1 MEVDVDKMRIAF
13 SLILIVV
20 FALLSGPLVTL
31 PVLSPISEVVA
42 KVAHVL
48 LILSSAWF
56 SFQALNILFIWLN
69 KKVKA
74 TESSFDD
81 VVVPIAKTFAIT
93 LIVISTLVFLGR
105 PFGIDFTGLL
115 AGLGIGGMAL
125 ALASKDTLSNF
136 FGAVCLIC
144 DRPFDVGHWIKTSS
158 GVCGYV
164 RKIGLRSTNIE
175 TDDGSLV
182 SIPNGTLAGLTIE
195 NFKYQRPTP

>member
-1 MEVDVDKMRIAF
+1 MDKMRIVF

-20 FALLSGPLVTL
+20 FALLSGPFVTL

-48 LILSSAWF
+48 LILFSAWF
-56 SFQALNILFIWLN
+56 SFQALNILFICLN

-175 TDDGSLV
+175 TDDGSTV

-195 NFKYQRPTP
+195 NFKYQKPTP

>member
-1 MEVDVDKMRIAF
+1 M
-13 SLILIVV
+13 
-20 FALLSGPLVTL
+20 TL

-48 LILSSAWF
+48 LILANAYL
-56 SFQALNILFIWLN
+56 ALQLLNPLFAWLN
-69 KKVKA
+69 RKVRS

-81 VVVPIAKTFAIT
+81 VVVPIGKAVSSVVVIVMAIV
-93 LIVISTLVFLGR
+93 LSGR

-125 ALASKDTLSNF
+125 AFASKDTLANF

-144 DRPFDVGHWIKTSS
+144 DRPFDIGHWIKTSS

-195 NFKYQRPTP
+195 NFKFERPTP

>member
-1 MEVDVDKMRIAF
+1 MVKTRVVF
-13 SLILIVV
+13 SLILVAV
-20 FALLSGPLVTL
+20 FALLSGPFVTL
-31 PVLSPISEVVA
+31 PAFSPISAIVA

-48 LILSSAWF
+48 LVISA
-56 SFQALNILFIWLN
+56 SWLAVQVLDIIFCWIN
-69 KKVKA
+69 KKVKS
-74 TESSFDD
+74 TESAFDD
-81 VVVPIAKTFAIT
+81 VVVPIVKTIAT
-93 LIVISTLVFLGR
+93 IVIFVVAIVLSGR

-125 ALASKDTLSNF
+125 AFASKDTLSNF

-144 DRPFDVGHWIKTSS
+144 DRPFDIGHWIKTSS

-195 NFKYQRPTP
+195 NFKFERPTP

>member
-1 MEVDVDKMRIAF
+1 MDKNRVVF
-13 SLILIVV
+13 SLILIAV
-20 FALLSGPLVTL
+20 FALLSGPFVTL

-48 LILSSAWF
+48 LILANAYL
-56 SFQALNILFIWLN
+56 ALQLLNPLFAWLN
-69 KKVKA
+69 RKVRS

-81 VVVPIAKTFAIT
+81 VVVPIGKAVSSVVVIVMAIV
-93 LIVISTLVFLGR
+93 LSGR

-125 ALASKDTLSNF
+125 AFASKDTLSNF

-144 DRPFDVGHWIKTSS
+144 DRPFDIGHWIKTSS

-182 SIPNGTLAGLTIE
+182 SIPNGILAGLTIE
-195 NFKYQRPTP
+195 NFKFERPTP